1 MEPFAVVGLS
11 FKMPQEAVNESS
23 LWEVLE
29 QRKNLMTTWPED
41 RAVIDS
47 FHDRGT
53 KNLNTMHARG
63 AHFLRQDPGLFD
75 APFFSITAKEAAA
88 IDPQHRLSLEA
99 AYHAFESAGM
109 TLESMRGSRTAVFAA
124 SMTDDYSR
132 VLLRDADVMPRQT
145 TTGIVPSMLPNRIS
159 WFFDLRGPSLH
170 LDTACSSSMIALD
183 MACQSMRN
191 GDASAALVIGTNLVL
206 GPEGSIFLSNMN
218 FLSPDSK
225 CFCFDARANGYA
237 RGEGVIALVIK
248 PLDAALRNGDVIRAV
263 VRATASNQDGRTPGV
278 TQPSAEAQEAL
289 IRRVYAKA
297 GLGFAETRYFEA
309 HGTGTPVGDPIE
321 MTAIGRVFGT
331 QRSPTAPLYVG
342 SIKANVGH
350 LEGASGLVGV
360 VKAILVLEKG
370 IVPPNALFETINPD
384 IAAEFYNLEACAV
397 PGLSRSISKSTTQ
410 VPTRSIA
417 WPSAGLRRVSVNS
430 FGFGGAN
437 SHVVLDDALHYLSS
451 RALVGFHHTSPLPA
465 MPINGIASAT
475 ASSFLNGHLSSDG
488 RAAAKLLIWTA
499 ADAAALQRLLQ
510 SYATYCQGHL
520 PGDAHKLAQLAYT
533 LAAKRSIMAWRSFAV
548 LDDGTASDDG
558 HDEIPPRLPSG
569 PSVRASTDSLG
580 VAFIFTG
587 QGAQYSGMGLELTQ
601 RYPVYAESLRRSD
614 AALAGLGCEWSI
626 FDQICNE
633 EMMNRPELSQ
643 PLSTALQI
651 ALVDL
656 LRSLGV
662 EPVTVVGHSGGET
675 AAAYAV
681 GALNQSSA
689 CKVAYFRGKLAGKL
703 VDANAAAGMPGAM
716 MSINLAASDVP
727 ALLGQL
733 GSTGKT
739 VHIACFNSP
748 TNVTLSGPVEAIDEL
763 KVLLERQG
771 VFAAKLNTGLAY
783 HSPAMQAMAADYG
796 TAMGQLEADVV
807 EGHPIPMISSV
818 TSDLVTPKVL
828 ATAQYWVENLL
839 SPVRF
844 ADALRRLVSG
854 DGTLPDVVT
863 DLVEI
868 GPHGALRRPA
878 RDCVPAAIRYYAAL
892 DRNQSPVR
900 TVLSLV
906 GALFCQGHDVS
917 VLAVNNQAGI
927 QQPFLVDCPPYPFD
941 HSRRYWFESRLSR
954 DFRLRRD
961 SPNYLLGR
969 RSSDWNALRPRWRNW
984 LSVER
989 IPWLEHHA
997 VSQLHL
1003 CPGTGLI
1010 VMAVEA
1016 AKQMA
1021 AAADGRAISGFL
1033 IKEAKFLAPVTVGK
1047 TVHDATETE
1056 VHLRPLRSA
1065 LDKDSTWSEVG
1076 VFTHH
1081 EGRWTECFRARIQV
1095 QFNDDESSPIDGG
1108 RERRL
1113 ERTRAGHV
1121 VERMVTTCS
1130 RPIDTR
1136 EFYAFCANHGI
1147 HYGKTF
1153 ELLSGIRW
1161 DGDDGSVASIDMA
1174 AAGHHYEAVE
1184 SPVHPAVL
1192 DAGIHLVFTQI
1203 SEGLAKPSPAMVP
1216 HSLSNLWISSRP
1228 WHEAATMTVSAS
1240 LHSDRSA
1247 PSRREAGFHAVADD
1261 GAPLLTVDRMVFS
1274 EVSSGGVDEEAE
1286 AGRHDLLYSI
1296 SWRPQLSS
1304 LLGDGKLQRL
1314 CDAEVPAASDEAAA
1328 IDLHRTLEAAMR
1340 MAVRRAMTCVSDAE
1354 IEHGGPPYLRKYAA
1368 SLRQQYGGGGDR
1380 TGDGDEAFEALLRR
1394 CEEAVPEWAL
1404 LPAVARGLPS
1414 ILRGEIDPLE
1424 LLFSTD
1430 HARRFYTHLY
1440 ERHARDSRFSTF
1452 LELLSHEKPDMR
1464 IVEVGAGTGGMTRL
1478 VTGTLLDLE
1487 ARTGQRRFAEYVYT
1501 DISPAFFEAARAEF
1515 SAFAERIS
1523 FRTLDVERQPAE
1535 QGLEAG
1541 SFDVV
1546 IAGSVLHAT
1555 PDLAATLVNVRSLL
1569 RPGGLLVLQEVT
1581 QPDGASA
1588 NVSFGCL
1595 EGWWLS
1601 SEEWRRLSPLLTAPR
1616 WDEVLRGSGLFS
1628 GSELTLRDYESA
1640 DSHFSSIIVSAAV
1653 GGDEADVGDGLRGR
1667 VVFVVDQDSKEQQAL
1682 AATIGEQHPGFRVR
1696 HLEEPVAGDWAVC
1709 TDETVVSLVEVGRS
1723 LLALPSEEEFGAL
1736 QRLVRGTE
1744 RLLWVTSLTDDDD
1757 PQAALATGLLRS
1769 LRSEDSEKQLVSLV
1783 IESGCPPGGEARHVA
1798 SVLRACFGRRRR
1810 SEELEFVVREGMLT
1824 IGRLEQEAALERERV
1839 ARIRPQLRQ
1848 ETWRAPTTG
1857 DDCRAPALALEVGT
1871 PGMLDT
1877 LRFGADEEAGTELG
1891 PDEVEV
1897 EAEAWPVSFRDVFIA
1912 LGRLG
1917 SERLGFECVGT
1928 VTRTGPDCADSFRP
1942 GERVVMT
1949 APGCMRSHPRAH
1961 SSAVLRLPGGVSA
1974 LDAVAAVSPLTTAWH
1989 ALVNVARLRPGE
2001 SVLIHAAA
2009 GGTGQMAVAVARF
2022 LGARIIAT
2030 VGSEAKRKLVTELF
2044 DIPAERVL
2052 YSRDTSFAG
2061 GVRRLTD
2068 GRGVDVVLN
2077 SLSGDM
2083 MRASWE
2089 CIGSYGRFIELGKAD
2104 IMADAALPMG
2114 RFAGNV
2120 SFAAVDL
2127 HHIALT
2133 DRCLTRSLLEK
2144 ALELLAT
2151 GAVGPPAPLHRF
2163 AVSEVEK
2170 AFRLMQ
2176 SGRNTGRI
2184 VISLGG
2190 DDVVTKRLVRR
2201 PGWRFRP
2208 DASYLVAGGLGGI
2221 GRAVLRWMARRG
2233 ARNLMVPSRSAVS
2246 TPAAAELVAELE
2258 SRGVRVATPCCDV
2271 ACPRQLAKALADCEA
2286 EGMPP
2291 IRGCIQA
2298 AMELQDAALADCEA
2312 EGMPPIRG
2320 CIQAAMELQD
2330 AVFDNMGHSQW
2341 TKALRPKTAASWNL
2355 HRQLPADLDFLIL
2368 LSSLAGVYGTP
2379 GQANYA
2385 AGCSYQDALSR
2396 ARPGAGL
2403 TLDLGW
2409 MRTIGIVAEAGLAR
2423 GHVRD
2428 MQPVEEADLL
2438 SLLEHCCDPARK
2450 QHKHHHQHQLLVG
2463 VVHPARFLS
2472 RGQTPIPLVVGRRL
2486 FAGFSSAPRRS
2497 SAMDGSSN
2505 DNEAATTAA
2514 LFARA
2519 PTKADRSAVVAAALT
2534 AKLAHALDV
2543 SVDDVD
2549 PRRSL
2554 ADYGV
2559 DSLMAVELRNW
2570 FRRDF
2575 GAQLSVFDIMGRA
2588 SIGRVCEVVVDKAAE
2603 Y

>member
-1 MEPFAVVGLS
+1 
-11 FKMPQEAVNESS
+11 
-23 LWEVLE
+23 
-29 QRKNLMTTWPED
+29 
-41 RAVIDS
+41 
-47 FHDRGT
+47 
-53 KNLNTMHARG
+53 
-63 AHFLRQDPGLFD
+63 
-75 APFFSITAKEAAA
+75 
-88 IDPQHRLSLEA
+88 
-99 AYHAFESAGM
+99 
-109 TLESMRGSRTAVFAA
+109 
-124 SMTDDYSR
+124 
-132 VLLRDADVMPRQT
+132 
-145 TTGIVPSMLPNRIS
+145 
-159 WFFDLRGPSLH
+159 
-170 LDTACSSSMIALD
+170 
-183 MACQSMRN
+183 
-191 GDASAALVIGTNLVL
+191 
-206 GPEGSIFLSNMN
+206 
-218 FLSPDSK
+218 
-225 CFCFDARANGYA
+225 
-237 RGEGVIALVIK
+237 
-248 PLDAALRNGDVIRAV
+248 
-263 VRATASNQDGRTPGV
+263 
-278 TQPSAEAQEAL
+278 
-289 IRRVYAKA
+289 
-297 GLGFAETRYFEA
+297 
-309 HGTGTPVGDPIE
+309 
-321 MTAIGRVFGT
+321 
-331 QRSPTAPLYVG
+331 
-342 SIKANVGH
+342 
-350 LEGASGLVGV
+350 
-360 VKAILVLEKG
+360 
-370 IVPPNALFETINPD
+370 
-384 IAAEFYNLEACAV
+384 
-397 PGLSRSISKSTTQ
+397 
-410 VPTRSIA
+410 
-417 WPSAGLRRVSVNS
+417 
-430 FGFGGAN
+430 
-437 SHVVLDDALHYLSS
+437 
-451 RALVGFHHTSPLPA
+451 
-465 MPINGIASAT
+465 MPINGVASAT
-475 ASSFLNGHLSSDG
+475 ASSVLNGHLSSDG
-488 RAAAKLLIWTA
+488 RADAKLLVWTA
-499 ADAAALQRLLQ
+499 ADAAALQRVLQ
-510 SYATYCQGHL
+510 SYATYCHGHL

-533 LAAKRSIMAWRSFAV
+533 LAARRSIMAWRTFAI
-548 LDDGTASDDG
+548 LDDETSSDDG
-558 HDEIPPRLPSG
+558 HDDTPPRLPSG
-569 PSVRASTDSLG
+569 PSVRASTDSLSA
-580 VAFIFTG
+580 AFIFTG
-587 QGAQYSGMGLELTQ
+587 QGAQYSGMGMELTQ

-614 AALAGLGCEWSI
+614 AALAALGCEWSI
-626 FDQICNE
+626 FARDIRDQDTYMSADQIHND
-633 EMMNRPELSQ
+633 EMMGRPELSQ

-675 AAAYAV
+675 AAAYTV

-703 VDANAAAGMPGAM
+703 VDANAAAGTPGAM
-716 MSINLAASDVP
+716 MSTNLAASDVP

-733 GSTGKT
+733 GLNGNA

-748 TNVTLSGPVEAIDEL
+748 TNVTLSGSVEAIDKL
-763 KVLLERQG
+763 KFLLDRQG

-796 TAMGQLEADVV
+796 AAMGQLEADVV
-807 EGHPIPMISSV
+807 EGNQIPMISSV
-818 TSDLVTPKVL
+818 TADTVTPKVL

-844 ADALRRLVSG
+844 ADALRRLVGS
-854 DGTLPDVVT
+854 DVTLPGVVT
-863 DLVEI
+863 DLIERLQV

-892 DRNQSPVR
+892 DRNQSPTR
-900 TVLSLV
+900 TILSLV

-917 VLAVNNQAGI
+917 VLAANNQAGF

-954 DFRLRRD
+954 DFRLRHD

-989 IPWLEHHA
+989 IPWLDHHA

-1021 AAADGRAISGFL
+1021 AADGRAISGFL
-1033 IKEAKFLAPVTVGK
+1033 VKEAKFLAPVTVGR

-1065 LDKDSTWSEVG
+1065 LDKDSAWSEVG

-1081 EGRWTECFRARIQV
+1081 EGRWTECFQARIQV
-1095 QFNDDESSPIDGG
+1095 QFDDNDPTPIDGG

-1113 ERTRAGHV
+1113 EQARAGSV
-1121 VERMVTTCS
+1121 IDRMVTNCS
-1130 RPIDTR
+1130 RPIDAR

-1147 HYGKTF
+1147 NYGETF
-1153 ELLSGIRW
+1153 ELLGGIGW
-1161 DGDDGSVASIDMA
+1161 DGGDGSVASIDMA
-1174 AAGHHYEAVE
+1174 AAGRHYEAVE

-1203 SEGLAKPSPAMVP
+1203 SEGLTKPSPAMVP

-1228 WHEAATMTVSAS
+1228 WHEATTMTVSAS

-1247 PSRREAGFHAVADD
+1247 PSRREAGFHAVADN
-1261 GAPLLTVDRMVFS
+1261 GEPLLTVERMIFS

-1286 AGRHDLLYSI
+1286 DGRHDLLYSI

-1304 LLGDGKLQRL
+1304 LLGDGELQRL
-1314 CDAEVPAASDEAAA
+1314 CDAGVPAASDETAA

-1340 MAVRRAMTCVSDAE
+1340 MAVRRAMSYVSDAD
-1354 IEHGGPPYLRKYAA
+1354 IERGGPPYLRKYAA
-1368 SLRQQYGGGGDR
+1368 SLRQQYGGGDR
-1380 TGDGDEAFEALLRR
+1380 TGDSDEAFEALLSR

-1414 ILRGEIDPLE
+1414 ILRGETDPLE

-1440 ERHARDSRFSTF
+1440 ERHARDSRFRTF

-1501 DISPAFFEAARAEF
+1501 DISPAFFEAARTEF
-1515 SAFAERIS
+1515 SAFAERIA
-1523 FRTLDVERQPAE
+1523 FRTLDVERQPVD
-1535 QGLEAG
+1535 QGLEVG

-1555 PDLAATLVNVRSLL
+1555 PDLAATLANVRALL

-1581 QPDGASA
+1581 RPDGASA

-1640 DSHFSSIIVSAAV
+1640 DSHFSSIIVSAAA
-1653 GGDEADVGDGLRGR
+1653 GGDQSDVGTGLGSC
-1667 VVFVVDQDSKEQQAL
+1667 VVFLVDQNSKEQQAL
-1682 AATIGEQHPGFRVR
+1682 AAAIGKRYPDFEVR
-1696 HLEEPVAGDWAVC
+1696 YLEDLVAGEWVAC

-1723 LLALPSEEEFGAL
+1723 FLALPSEAEFRGL
-1736 QRLVRGTE
+1736 QRLVRGAE
-1744 RLLWVTSLTDDDD
+1744 RLLWVTSLTDDD
-1757 PQAALATGLLRS
+1757 PRAALATGLLRS
-1769 LRSEDSEKQLVSLV
+1769 LRSEDSDKRLVSLV
-1783 IESGCPPGGEARHVA
+1783 VESGCSAGGEARHVA
-1798 SVLRACFGRRRR
+1798 GVLRACFG
-1810 SEELEFVVREGMLT
+1810 SAVGSSVELEFVVRDGMLT

-1848 ETWRAPTTG
+1848 ETWRASPTG
-1857 DDCRAPALALEVGT
+1857 DGCRAPALALEVGT

-1877 LRFGADEEAGTELG
+1877 LRFGADDEAETELG

-1917 SERLGFECVGT
+1917 SEKLGFECVGT
-1928 VTRTGPDCADSFRP
+1928 VTRTGMDCADSFRL

-1961 SSAVLRLPGGVSA
+1961 SSAVLRLPDGVSA

-2001 SVLIHAAA
+2001 LVLIHAAA
-2009 GGTGQMAVAVARF
+2009 GATGQMAVAVARF
-2022 LGARIIAT
+2022 LGAQVIAT
-2030 VGSEAKRKLVTELF
+2030 VGSEAKRELVTKLF
-2044 DIPAERVL
+2044 DIAAERVL
-2052 YSRDTSFAG
+2052 YSRDTTFAA

-2089 CIGSYGRFIELGKAD
+2089 CIAPYGRFIELGKAD
-2104 IMADAALPMG
+2104 IMADATLPMG

-2120 SFAAVDL
+2120 TFAAVDL

-2133 DRCLTRSLLEK
+2133 DRLLTRTLLEK

-2151 GAVGPPAPLHRF
+2151 GVVGPPAPLHRF

-2176 SGRNTGRI
+2176 SGKNTGRI

-2190 DDVVTKRLVRR
+2190 DDVVTKNLVRR
-2201 PGWRFRP
+2201 AGWRFRP
-2208 DASYLVAGGLGGI
+2208 DASYLIAGGLGGI
-2221 GRAVLRWMARRG
+2221 GRALLRWMARRG
-2233 ARNLMVPSRSAVS
+2233 ARNLIVPSRSAVS
-2246 TPAAAELVAELE
+2246 THVAAEVVAELE
-2258 SRGVRVATPCCDV
+2258 SQGVRIATPRCDV
-2271 ACPRQLAKALADCEA
+2271 ACSLQLAKALT
-2286 EGMPP
+2286 
-2291 IRGCIQA
+2291 
-2298 AMELQDAALADCEA
+2298 DCEA

-2330 AVFDNMGHSQW
+2330 AVFDNMTHSQW

-2438 SLLEHCCDPARK
+2438 SLLEHCCDPGRK
-2450 QHKHHHQHQLLVG
+2450 LQRHDNYHHHQQQQQQQQQQQHQHHHHHQLLVG
-2463 VVHPARFLS
+2463 VVHPARFLG

-2486 FAGFSSAPRRS
+2486 FAGFSSAPRRA
-2497 SAMDGSSN
+2497 SAADERD
-2505 DNEAATTAA
+2505 DNEAVATAA
-2514 LFARA
+2514 TLFARA
-2519 PTKADRSAVVAAALT
+2519 STKADRSAIVAAALR

-2588 SIGRVCEVVVDKAAE
+2588 SIGRVCEVIVEKTE
-2603 Y
+2603 

>member
-1 MEPFAVVGLS
+1 
-11 FKMPQEAVNESS
+11 
-23 LWEVLE
+23 
-29 QRKNLMTTWPED
+29 
-41 RAVIDS
+41 
-47 FHDRGT
+47 
-53 KNLNTMHARG
+53 
-63 AHFLRQDPGLFD
+63 
-75 APFFSITAKEAAA
+75 
-88 IDPQHRLSLEA
+88 
-99 AYHAFESAGM
+99 
-109 TLESMRGSRTAVFAA
+109 
-124 SMTDDYSR
+124 
-132 VLLRDADVMPRQT
+132 
-145 TTGIVPSMLPNRIS
+145 
-159 WFFDLRGPSLH
+159 
-170 LDTACSSSMIALD
+170 
-183 MACQSMRN
+183 
-191 GDASAALVIGTNLVL
+191 
-206 GPEGSIFLSNMN
+206 
-218 FLSPDSK
+218 
-225 CFCFDARANGYA
+225 
-237 RGEGVIALVIK
+237 
-248 PLDAALRNGDVIRAV
+248 
-263 VRATASNQDGRTPGV
+263 
-278 TQPSAEAQEAL
+278 
-289 IRRVYAKA
+289 
-297 GLGFAETRYFEA
+297 
-309 HGTGTPVGDPIE
+309 
-321 MTAIGRVFGT
+321 
-331 QRSPTAPLYVG
+331 
-342 SIKANVGH
+342 
-350 LEGASGLVGV
+350 
-360 VKAILVLEKG
+360 
-370 IVPPNALFETINPD
+370 
-384 IAAEFYNLEACAV
+384 
-397 PGLSRSISKSTTQ
+397 
-410 VPTRSIA
+410 
-417 WPSAGLRRVSVNS
+417 
-430 FGFGGAN
+430 
-437 SHVVLDDALHYLSS
+437 
-451 RALVGFHHTSPLPA
+451 

-475 ASSFLNGHLSSDG
+475 EFSALNGRLSCEG
-488 RAAAKLLIWTA
+488 RAEAKLLIWTA
-499 ADAAALQRLLQ
+499 ADAAALQRVLQ
-510 SYATYCQGHL
+510 SYATYCHGHL
-520 PGDAHKLAQLAYT
+520 LGDAHKLAQLAYT
-533 LAAKRSIMAWRSFAV
+533 LAARRSIMAWRSFAV
-548 LDDGTASDDG
+548 LDNETALDDG
-558 HDEIPPRLPSG
+558 QDDMPPRLPSG
-569 PSVRASTDSLG
+569 PSVRASTESIG

-601 RYPVYAESLRRSD
+601 RYPVFAESLRRSD
-614 AALAGLGCEWSI
+614 LALAGLGCEWSI
-626 FDQICNE
+626 FDQICND

-703 VDANAAAGMPGAM
+703 VDANAAVGTPGAM

-733 GSTGKT
+733 GPTGKEIC
-739 VHIACFNSP
+739 IACFNSP

-763 KVLLERQG
+763 KVLLDRQG

-796 TAMGQLEADVV
+796 TAMGQLEAGVV
-807 EGHPIPMISSV
+807 KEHQIPMISSV
-818 TSDLVTPKVL
+818 TADVVTPKVL

-844 ADALRRLVSG
+844 ADALRRLVNG
-854 DGTLPDVVT
+854 GVAPPDVVT
-863 DLVEI
+863 DLIEV

-878 RDCVPAAIRYYAAL
+878 RDCVPSAIRYYTTL

-917 VLAVNNQAGI
+917 VLAANNQAGAPE
-927 QQPFLVDCPPYPFD
+927 PFLVDCPPYPFD

-989 IPWLEHHA
+989 IPWLNHHA

-1010 VMAVEA
+1010 VMAIEA

-1021 AAADGRAISGFL
+1021 AMDDRTISGFL

-1056 VHLRPLRSA
+1056 VQLRPLRSA
-1065 LDKDSTWSEVG
+1065 LDKDSTWSEVV

-1081 EGRWTECFRARIQV
+1081 ESRWTECFRARIQV
-1095 QFNDDESSPIDGG
+1095 QFDGDESTPIDGG

-1113 ERTRAGHV
+1113 EQARASNV
-1121 VERMVTTCS
+1121 VKRMVTTCS
-1130 RPIDTR
+1130 RPIDAR

-1147 HYGKTF
+1147 QYGKTF

-1203 SEGLAKPSPAMVP
+1203 SDGLAKPSPAMVP
-1216 HSLSNLWISSRP
+1216 HSLSNLWISSRS
-1228 WHEAATMTVSAS
+1228 WHEAAVMTVSAS

-1247 PSRREAGFHAVADD
+1247 PSRREAGFRAVADD
-1261 GAPLLTVDRMVFS
+1261 GAPLLTVERMVFS

-1286 AGRHDLLYSI
+1286 DGRHDLLYSI

-1304 LLGDGKLQRL
+1304 LLGGGELQRL
-1314 CDAEVPAASDEAAA
+1314 CDAVVPAAGDETAA

-1340 MAVRRAMTCVSDAE
+1340 MAVRRAMSSVSDE
-1354 IEHGGPPYLRKYAA
+1354 DIERGGPPYLRKYAA
-1368 SLRQQYGGGGDR
+1368 SLRQQYGGGDR

-1404 LPAVARGLPS
+1404 LPAVARGLPL

-1478 VTGTLLDLE
+1478 VTRTLLDLE

-1515 SAFAERIS
+1515 SAFAERIA
-1523 FRTLDVERQPAE
+1523 FRTFDVEQQPAE
-1535 QGLEAG
+1535 QSLEAG
-1541 SFDVV
+1541 SFDIV

-1555 PDLAATLVNVRSLL
+1555 PDLAATLANVRSLL

-1653 GGDEADVGDGLRGR
+1653 GGDEVDVGDGPSGR
-1667 VVFVVDQDSKEQQAL
+1667 VVFLVDQGSKEQQAL
-1682 AATIGEQHPGFRVR
+1682 AATIGKQHPAFEVR
-1696 HLEEPVAGDWAVC
+1696 HLEELVAGDWAAC

-1723 LLALPSEEEFGAL
+1723 LLALPSEEEFVAL
-1736 QRLVRGTE
+1736 QKLVRGTE
-1744 RLLWVTSLTDDDD
+1744 RLLWVTSLTDDD
-1757 PQAALATGLLRS
+1757 PRAALATGLLRS
-1769 LRSEDSEKQLVSLV
+1769 LRSEDAEKQLVSLV
-1783 IESGCPPGGEARHVA
+1783 VESGCPAGGEARHVA
-1798 SVLRACFGRRRR
+1798 SVLRACFGSRRR
-1810 SEELEFVVREGMLT
+1810 SAELEFVVREDMLN
-1824 IGRLEQEAALERERV
+1824 IGRLEQEATLERERV

-1848 ETWRAPTTG
+1848 ETWRTPTTG
-1857 DDCRAPALALEVGT
+1857 DEIRGPALTLEVGT

-1877 LRFGADEEAGTELG
+1877 LRFGADEEAETELG
-1891 PDEVEV
+1891 PDEVEL

-1928 VTRTGPDCADSFRP
+1928 VTRTGPNCADSFRP

-1961 SSAVLRLPGGVSA
+1961 SSAVLRLPDGVSA
-1974 LDAVAAVSPLTTAWH
+1974 LDAVAAVCPLTTAWH

-2001 SVLIHAAA
+2001 LVLIHAAA
-2009 GGTGQMAVAVARF
+2009 GATGQMAVAVAHF
-2022 LGARIIAT
+2022 LGARVIAT

-2044 DIPAERVL
+2044 GIPAERVL

-2133 DRCLTRSLLEK
+2133 DRHLTRSLLEK

-2151 GAVGPPAPLHRF
+2151 GVVGPPAPLHRF

-2176 SGRNTGRI
+2176 SGKNTGRI

-2208 DASYLVAGGLGGI
+2208 DASYLIAGGLGGI
-2221 GRAVLRWMARRG
+2221 GRALLRWMARRG
-2233 ARNLMVPSRSAVS
+2233 ARNLIVPSRSAVS
-2246 TPAAAELVAELE
+2246 TPVATQLVAELE
-2258 SRGVRVATPCCDV
+2258 SQGVRMATPRCDV

-2298 AMELQDAALADCEA
+2298 AMELQDA
-2312 EGMPPIRG
+2312 
-2320 CIQAAMELQD
+2320 
-2330 AVFDNMGHSQW
+2330 VFDNMTHSQW

-2355 HRQLPADLDFLIL
+2355 HRQLPDDLDFLIL

-2450 QHKHHHQHQLLVG
+2450 QQESRQDQLLVG
-2463 VVHPARFLS
+2463 VVHPARFLG

-2497 SAMDGSSN
+2497 SAAGDGK
-2505 DNEAATTAA
+2505 DENEAATGTATA
-2514 LFARA
+2514 TLFARA
-2519 PTKADRSAVVAAALT
+2519 ATKAERSAVVAAALR

-2588 SIGRVCEVVVDKAAE
+2588 SIGRVCEVVVDKAE
-2603 Y
+2603 